1 MLPGFVDK
9 WCAWSNTDSMERV
22 IHACMPMMYHHG
34 SNFWKESNF
43 QYFYSNCW
51 PSPIHRFHAQNNHV
65 RQRTNHQIDMVTTK
79 VQVCS
84 GYVQCRRVVF
94 NENEYSGGTKSRS
107 SNRSYSP
114 VKTLP
119 RQYLITESIHVH
131 PFRNIAVSNQTDRF
145 ESDIGLEGY
154 SMNSFKEGLCS
165 RILNLVRFDSLIA
178 RAYVQSDPLTYS
190 SSYCKVAHPNDF
202 LTTISILYT

>member
-1 MLPGFVDK
+1 
-9 WCAWSNTDSMERV
+9 MERV
-22 IHACMPMMYHHG
+22 IHACMPMMSHHG

-51 PSPIHRFHAQNNHV
+51 PSPIHRFYAQNNHV

-114 VKTLP
+114 VQTLP
-119 RQYLITESIHVH
+119 SIWSPN
-131 PFRNIAVSNQTDRF
+131 PFMYILSATSPSVTRRIVSKVISVSKVIVWTVSRRAFAVGFQTWCGSTLSSHERTYKAIHSRTLRPIAKWRTPMTFWLPSLFYIHNK
-145 ESDIGLEGY
+145 Y
-154 SMNSFKEGLCS
+154 NS
-165 RILNLVRFDSLIA
+165 RSLPG
-178 RAYVQSDPLTYS
+178 R
-190 SSYCKVAHPNDF
+190 
-202 LTTISILYT
+202 